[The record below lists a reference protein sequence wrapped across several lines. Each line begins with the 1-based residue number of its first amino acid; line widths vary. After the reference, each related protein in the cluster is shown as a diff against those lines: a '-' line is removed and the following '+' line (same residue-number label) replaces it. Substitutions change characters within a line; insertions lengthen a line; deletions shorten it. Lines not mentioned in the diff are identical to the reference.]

1 MTRKVIA
8 FCGFEQSGKNYSCKR
23 LMTTMGFIKTSFAH
37 TLRDVAFSTLG
48 IPFDE
53 GMIKYEEL
61 KKTPMYKDLTFRN
74 ILENLGAAVR
84 KYDEDFWAKG
94 VLNFI
99 KSTPKN
105 VCIDDLRYPNEYRVL
120 KEYCEDNGISFK
132 LIFCDYHS
140 EGYRDD
146 NPHESAQ
153 LAKFLK
159 GRGYEDQEEVDGFD
173 IAEYELY
180 LEQEK
185 NNCINELSF
194 EIEVK

>member
-8 FCGFEQSGKNYSCKR
+8 FCGFAQSGKGYSCKR

-53 GMIKYEEL
+53 GMLHYEEL
-61 KKTPMYKDLTFRN
+61 KKTPLYNDLTFRN
-74 ILENLGAAVR
+74 ILENLGSAIR

-94 VLNFI
+94 VLKFI
-99 KSTPKN
+99 QNTPKN

-120 KEYCEDNGISFK
+120 KKYCDANDIDFQ

-140 EGYRDD
+140 EGYEDN

-159 GRGYEDQEEVDGFD
+159 NRGYEDQEVVDEYD

-180 LEQEK
+180 LVQED
-185 NNCINELSF
+185 NNE
-194 EIEVK
+194 